1 MNAAVGWQTL
11 RWFWVLLHMRIC
23 TSMLQS
29 CNQLKCAM
37 YNCSGQ
43 GIITLLYYS
52 IVYIRIDAGLLL
64 LSGCMV
70 CMPHTGTACRQSCC
84 LHDTPSNFSS
94 HTDSMA
100 YPIQSLQS
108 GYRYVYLASE
118 GKMASPKVPYIFVR
132 ISVGLHVTYTLHWCV
147 LVYIHCTLPWLL

>member
-1 MNAAVGWQTL
+1 MP
-11 RWFWVLLHMRIC
+11 
-23 TSMLQS
+23 QS
-29 CNQLKCAM
+29 RNQLKCAM

-70 CMPHTGTACRQSCC
+70 CMPHTVQALLASSPAACQQSCC

-108 GYRYVYLASE
+108 GYRYVYMASE
-118 GKMASPKVPYIFVR
+118 GKMASPKVPCIFVR